1 MAQDSKNG
9 ITFAPKRA
17 RPKSQSSGY
26 GRTRT
31 KTNKMKPKTHKKAGP
46 RSSASTTR
54 SNITGSQKS
63 GSPSFDKS
71 LLGQEY
77 GAWGDVEVFS
87 KVYADS
93 VEKDRQVKINTKNPE
108 TEEEHW
114 LPSDTMR
121 LALDFK
127 QRHSPSISMAMMT
140 EFLQQLN
147 EIFRLREKRHVARAR
162 KRWQIQ
168 VQDLKRKLQ
177 QRVPYAEVVQK
188 DKINK
193 LRKDLSAVRSQVSV
207 TPGSIGSGG
216 LSTRLSGEGI
226 LRKFGAEDQKH
237 LLETLS

>member
-9 ITFAPKRA
+9 ITFAPKRV
-17 RPKSQSSGY
+17 RPKSRSSGY
-26 GRTRT
+26 GRAGT
-31 KTNKMKPKTHKKAGP
+31 KTNQMKPKKHQKGAA
-46 RSSASTTR
+46 ASKMA
-54 SNITGSQKS
+54 KS
-63 GSPSFDKS
+63 PTFDKS

-93 VEKDRQVKINTKNPE
+93 MDKDRTVKVNTKDPE
-108 TEEEHW
+108 DEEKNW
-114 LPSDTMR
+114 LPTDTMR

-193 LRKDLSAVRSQVSV
+193 LRKDLSAARSQVTV

-216 LSTRLSGEGI
+216 LSTRLSGDGA
-226 LRKFGAEDQKH
+226 LRAFGAEDQKH
-237 LLETLS
+237 LLESTLVNVSELR